1 MAAFEVATE
10 DGRDEVLLV
19 PATIG
24 KPPLFVLLELLI
36 QFAFP
41 TLDDLH

>member
-1 MAAFEVATE
+1 MES
-10 DGRDEVLLV
+10 DGCDEELLV
-19 PATIG
+19 PATIR
-24 KPPLFVLLELLI
+24 KPPPFVLLELLI